1 MVKKTDQ
8 LNRELREFVN
18 LLLISF
24 KVYAV
29 VLYGSYA
36 SGKADDNSDIDI
48 AVFMEDHSD
57 SLFETMK
64 QLFKLR
70 RMVDTDI
77 EPLPFRKLDFFEH
90 DKTDFVSEILTK
102 GKILYENG
110 RLLI

>member
-1 MVKKTDQ
+1 MVKKADQ
-8 LNRELREFVN
+8 LNKELIAFVN
-18 LLLISF
+18 ILVDSF

-36 SGKADDNSDIDI
+36 AGKADDNSDIDI
-48 AVFMEDHSD
+48 AVFMEEYNDNI
-57 SLFETMK
+57 FETMK
-64 QLFKLR
+64 KLFKLR

-90 DKTDFVSEILTK
+90 DKADFVNEILTK